1 MKKLLSSTLA
11 LMSLVSFT
19 ACSGST
25 TMTPNAALMQQPSIA
40 TGQNAYAQTGFTYEA
55 PDQAISQPGA
65 QGAAQ
70 GAIALP
76 AQQAPQTAQAPVPA
90 GSRPTP
96 VFGAAKAPTQTT
108 VKTAATTSTRPATTA
123 PRAAAPA
130 APAAPS
136 ADSVGRDLLAKSRAR
151 VESTQSFIVQ
161 GDAYEKDAKGET
173 RIKLKLAF
181 QKGSPSKCRL
191 DIVQHSNSLFSGAK
205 LSYTPGTDQ
214 VTGRPGGAMSFMK
227 MTLPMSDSKIQTRR
241 HYRLDQV
248 DTNAIATRLLGNPS
262 LNPKILGK
270 TTINGRQIAVLEFHN
285 VNDFDKTITRELLG
299 IDMEDHF
306 VRIHEMYAGDE
317 LVYSLKLTT
326 VNLDAPV
333 SAADLEV

>member
-40 TGQNAYAQTGFTYEA
+40 TGQNAYAQTGFSYEA

-76 AQQAPQTAQAPVPA
+76 AQQAAQTAQAPVPA

-96 VFGAAKAPTQTT
+96 VFGAAKAPTQTA
-108 VKTAATTSTRPATTA
+108 VKTAATTPARPAATA
-123 PRAAAPA
+123 PRAATPA

-136 ADSVGRDLLAKSRAR
+136 ADSVGRELLAKSRAR

-161 GDAYEKDAKGET
+161 GDAYEKDDKGET

-181 QKGSPSKCRL
+181 QKGGKSRL

-205 LSYTPGTDQ
+205 LSYVPGSDQ

-306 VRIHEMYAGDE
+306 VRIHEMYAGDT

-333 SAADLEV
+333 TAADLEV

>member
-25 TMTPNAALMQQPSIA
+25 TMTPNAALMQQPSMA
-40 TGQNAYAQTGFTYEA
+40 AGQNAYAQTGYNYEA
-55 PDQAISQPGA
+55 PDQAISLPGT
-65 QGAAQ
+65 QGATQ

-76 AQQAPQTAQAPVPA
+76 AQQTAQNAQAPVPA

-96 VFGAAKAPTQTT
+96 AFGAPKAPVQTA
-108 VKTAATTSTRPATTA
+108 VKTAATTPARPTAPATPA
-123 PRAAAPA
+123 AAAP
-130 APAAPS
+130 S
-136 ADSVGRDLLAKSRAR
+136 SDSVGRELLAKSRAR

-161 GDAYEKDAKGET
+161 GDAYEKDEKGET

-181 QKGSPSKCRL
+181 QKGSSSSKCRL

-205 LSYTPGTDQ
+205 LSYVPGSDQ

-227 MTLPMSDSKIQTRR
+227 MNLPMSDSKIQSSR

-306 VRIHEMYAGDE
+306 VRIHEMYAGDT

-333 SAADLEV
+333 TAADLEV